1 MAIVYD
7 AKQLRRYM
15 GEAAKISPDHPVY
28 LDKFLESAVEIDL
41 DCVCDGDDVYIGGVL
56 EHIEEA
62 GIHSGDSACCI
73 PPFSLSD
80 ALIV

>member
-1 MAIVYD
+1 
-7 AKQLRRYM
+7 M
-15 GEAAKISPDHPVY
+15 GS
-28 LDKFLESAVEIDL
+28 
-41 DCVCDGDDVYIGGVL
+41 VL

-80 ALIV
+80 SMIVEKLRETTRKLALACHVAGLLNVQYAVHDEHGSTSSS